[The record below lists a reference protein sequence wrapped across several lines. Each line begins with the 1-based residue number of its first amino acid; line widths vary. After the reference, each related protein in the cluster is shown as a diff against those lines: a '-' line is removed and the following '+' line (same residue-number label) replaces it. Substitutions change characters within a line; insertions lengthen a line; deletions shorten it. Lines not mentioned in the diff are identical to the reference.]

1 MKHFYFTELNTGEE
15 FIVGADTLSEA
26 MVVAEEIGID
36 IVNNYGA
43 GLPKVKFEYEMTEF
57 EAEASGL
64 DEY

>member
-26 MVVAEEIGID
+26 RAVAEEVGID
-36 IVNNYGA
+36 LVDNYGA
-43 GLPKVKFEYEMTEF
+43 GLPKVKFMYEMDEV